1 MAVNV
6 RLHLFANRPC
16 VRKWVEY
23 IPLCPVY
30 NPTYLLQKE
39 GMHSFT
45 LSCKALSTLLQKSET
60 VAEKCDCRRIQRQ
73 SHFSATVWTGLKDAQ
88 DRNDRKLRIRAGDN
102 RLTQVNLENGR

>member
-1 MAVNV
+1 MLLFGRHEGHPARKNFSVKTLEMAVNV

-73 SHFSATVWTGLKDAQ
+73 SHFSATV
-88 DRNDRKLRIRAGDN
+88 
-102 RLTQVNLENGR
+102 